1 MLLKDNHFYIN
12 NHSKHSFHWSKHNIQ
27 TVQKK
32 TPHNQ
37 EVGSLF
43 INTCV
48 TKLFLGRCNTPSPHI
63 EIPRQTKVRIPPKFT
78 GWINEFLWLLTQMW
92 VSGYLQEQKQLK
104 DSCITKAHPSMFD
117 STQAGNLKHTAQLAG
132 NSTGWSILLGGL
144 VVLNLQLVWSQ
155 RLLCSS
161 VQFSF
166 PPFEEDSQ

>member
-1 MLLKDNHFYIN
+1 
-12 NHSKHSFHWSKHNIQ
+12 
-27 TVQKK
+27 
-32 TPHNQ
+32 
-37 EVGSLF
+37 
-43 INTCV
+43 
-48 TKLFLGRCNTPSPHI
+48 
-63 EIPRQTKVRIPPKFT
+63 
-78 GWINEFLWLLTQMW
+78 MW

-104 DSCITKAHPSMFD
+104 DICITKAHPSMFD

-155 RLLCSS
+155 SLLCSS